1 MKLHSHDY
9 KSAHYAMARRHK
21 NVRTETPGS
30 GEELKYIRLSVIS
43 IDNEKIKTFFLNK
56 ILYEAGLL
64 H

>member
-21 NVRTETPGS
+21 NVRTETPGL

-43 IDNEKIKTFFLNK
+43 IDKEKIERDFFP
-56 ILYEAGLL
+56 E
-64 H
+64 